1 MEMRRDA
8 IGATVQSN
16 RRFGKVLDFRGT
28 FYWRVAAMNMR
39 ILAEDPLMAE
49 PLNGAG
55 LSGAAVVVPIYSAML
70 LRAGGLAQS
79 GARLEA
85 ADMLTTA
92 AETMRRFEH
101 PAATRIA
108 DLARDLL
115 GDAPLIRST
124 GRLDGMAFSSALFYA
139 P

>member
-1 MEMRRDA
+1 
-8 IGATVQSN
+8 
-16 RRFGKVLDFRGT
+16 
-28 FYWRVAAMNMR
+28 MNVS

-49 PLNGAG
+49 ALNATGW
-55 LSGAAVVVPIYSAML
+55 SSAAVVVPIYSAML

-79 GARLEA
+79 GATLEA

-108 DLARDLL
+108 DLARELL
-115 GDAPLIRST
+115 GDAH
-124 GRLDGMAFSSALFYA
+124 
-139 P
+139 